1 MKFKALSHYNRDMD
15 TRYGDCILLYD
26 ANSLIVYDCGH
37 NQHSETVKSFLES
50 NPLITHIHIVISHND
65 SDHTNGVIDLMDY
78 LYDNKY
84 NTSIYSSLYLKHTQ
98 KVLDL
103 LDDGRR
109 NKSATNEHILD
120 IFDNIA
126 KIIDKATEYSFE
138 IIDATVDTYV
148 SSAKIVGPTED
159 EFAEVVAQAIK
170 DNTVTHIEGETVM
183 NAASVQLKCTLDDEK
198 NILLCGDASPSYLH
212 ELNSYDIIQLPHHG
226 QLNDAQ
232 TIFDKLNDPY
242 SKTFFISDNTGS
254 AENSGGSV
262 KLKSYM
268 KEEHYKAALNTQDG
282 VIELP
287 SKSLNVNGNNHGN
300 QMQRRMYYGDL
311 GSF

>member
-15 TRYGDCILLYD
+15 TRFGDCILLYD

-109 NKSATNEHILD
+109 KKSATNEHILD

-148 SSAKIVGPTED
+148 SSARIVGPTED
-159 EFAEVVAQAIK
+159 EFVEVVAQAIK

-198 NILLCGDASPSYLH
+198 IILLCGDASPSYLH

>member
-15 TRYGDCILLYD
+15 TRFGDCILLYD

-109 NKSATNEHILD
+109 KKLATNEHILD

-148 SSAKIVGPTED
+148 SSARIVGPTED
-159 EFAEVVAQAIK
+159 EFVEVVAQAIK

-183 NAASVQLKCTLDDEK
+183 NAASVQLKCTLDDK
-198 NILLCGDASPSYLH
+198 KIILLCGDASPSYLH

>member
-109 NKSATNEHILD
+109 NKLATNEHILD